1 MGTEE
6 GKKSAVT
13 LAALEKEHADL
24 FTKLSTELPMAKR
37 EIALGRYM
45 TSDLQEVY
53 RLVRA
58 TLLPLQGMTVI
69 LDIFDRA
76 ARAGPDEDEK
86 CPVPREEQLSEVMKT
101 LHEPYERIVGMCG
114 EAIEHVLLTM
124 KLKPPPKKPR
134 GDEEV
139 PSIEPGTQGFC
150 QTLEEKVQ
158 EFYSTRAGDV
168 RTYFSSPKTTKTS
181 DSAGG
186 ISAEV
191 YMDEKRR
198 RELYLVLF
206 MEYLLYNAAK
216 SLLALARFAEEKKQ
230 QGVVDRTILVYPT
243 AKRLKKWVYSMGS
256 SRNDDVVDVC
266 DVGAVKVSGLDGI
279 APKKDPEHL
288 PAGTFLQKLG
298 HLIAIFTEGVSS
310 SESGF
315 GLRVACATLAAAL
328 PAYFEVTYVL
338 RRERPCKC

>member
-6 GKKSAVT
+6 GEKSTIA
-13 LAALEKEHADL
+13 LAALEKAHADL

-37 EIALGRYM
+37 EIALGRYL
-45 TSDLQEVY
+45 TSDLQEAY
-53 RLVRA
+53 HLVRA
-58 TLLPLQGMTVI
+58 TLRPLQGMTVI

-76 ARAGPDEDEK
+76 ARAGLEEDEK

-124 KLKPPPKKPR
+124 KLKPSPKKPG
-134 GDEEV
+134 GDEEA
-139 PSIEPGTQGFC
+139 PSMEPGAQGFC

-168 RTYFSSPKTTKTS
+168 RTYFSSFKTTKTS

-198 RELYLVLF
+198 SELYLVLF

-243 AKRLKKWVYSMGS
+243 AKRLKKWLYSMAS

-266 DVGAVKVSGLDGI
+266 DVGAVRVSGLDGI

-298 HLIAIFTEGVSS
+298 ELVAVFTEGISS

-315 GLRVACATLAAAL
+315 GLRVACATLAVAL
-328 PAYFEVTYVL
+328 PAYFEVTCVL
-338 RRERPCKC
+338 RRERPYKC